1 MMDLMEI
8 LTLATT
14 VVTVASAVCA
24 VTPTPKDNEFMGLYV
39 YPFLEA
45 LALNI
50 GKAKQ
55 PAPKEEI
62 LDG

>member
-1 MMDLMEI
+1 
-8 LTLATT
+8 
-14 VVTVASAVCA
+14 
-24 VTPTPKDNEFMGLYV
+24 MGKYV

-55 PAPKEEI
+55 SAPKEEI

>member
-1 MMDLMEI
+1 MEI
-8 LTLATT
+8 LTTVTT

-24 VTPTPKDNEFMGLYV
+24 VTPTAKDDQFMGRYV

-45 LALNI
+45 LALNV

-55 PAPKEEI
+55 AAPKEEI

>member
-1 MMDLMEI
+1 
-8 LTLATT
+8 
-14 VVTVASAVCA
+14 
-24 VTPTPKDNEFMGLYV
+24 MGKYV

-62 LDG
+62 IDG